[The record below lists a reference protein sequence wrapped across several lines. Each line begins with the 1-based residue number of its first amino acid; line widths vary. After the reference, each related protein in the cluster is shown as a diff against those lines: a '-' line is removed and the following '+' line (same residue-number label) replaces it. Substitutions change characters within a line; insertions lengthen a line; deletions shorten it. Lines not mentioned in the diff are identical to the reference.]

1 MQSVRLNRAII
12 LAAAIALGCVSVTI
26 DASARGG
33 VGGAGGAGGRGV
45 GHAAPSGAAS
55 GHASTASRGISA
67 GGPSHFSDGAAM
79 MRVGHGYVPE

>member
-1 MQSVRLNRAII
+1 MQSVKLDRTII
-12 LAAAIALGCVSVTI
+12 LAAAIALGCVSVTN

-33 VGGAGGAGGRGV
+33 VGGAGGRGV
-45 GHAAPSGAAS
+45 GHAAPSSVAS